1 MSVDLAKIK
10 RFVVSMFLVVQLGL
24 AFGLSAWAE
33 GVAVN
38 INSAS
43 AEEIAE
49 VLKGVGEKKA
59 LRIIE
64 FREAVGPIKST
75 DQLMEVKGI
84 GEKTIASNEGLIEF

>member
-1 MSVDLAKIK
+1 MSLDLAKIK
-10 RFVVSMFLVVQLGL
+10 RLVISTILVVQLSL
-24 AFGLSAWAE
+24 AFGLSAWSG

-49 VLKGVGEKKA
+49 ALKGVGEKKA
-59 LRIIE
+59 LRIVA
-64 FREAVGPIKST
+64 FRESMGPIKSS

-84 GEKTIASNEGLIEF
+84 GEKIIARNEGLIEF